1 MQRLAEAL
9 QAADKLAA
17 EEKVVGVADAL
28 DNVAEAAVKAE
39 GATPTLAPGTQ
50 HVGRVM
56 SAKVS
61 LSVPCTT
68 CLACSVITPCT
79 LTYCK
84 YTSAA
89 IFPMHGSICSEMPAH
104 LTQ

>member
-9 QAADKLAA
+9 QAAEKLAA
-17 EEKVVGVADAL
+17 EEKVVGVKDAL

-50 HVGRVM
+50 HVGQVM

-61 LSVPCTT
+61 
-68 CLACSVITPCT
+68 
-79 LTYCK
+79 
-84 YTSAA
+84 
-89 IFPMHGSICSEMPAH
+89 F
-104 LTQ
+104 